1 MEILIVLLV
10 FVLPVLSVILDDRKK
25 KNIPKVKSK
34 RIVWPD
40 DKPVQPAREK
50 MRPAPGTAVPGQP
63 EAVKPAATAV
73 PAPAAAP
80 GPIRKTDTYDPAA
93 RAGLTDPGAR
103 RPDAKAASAG
113 HMDSAR
119 STKSRATEEGRP
131 QPEGKRTFSEKQKLI
146 IYSEILKP
154 KFDS

>member
-25 KNIPKVKSK
+25 KNMPKVKSK

-40 DKPVQPAREK
+40 DKPSREK
-50 MRPAPGTAVPGQP
+50 MRPAPGTGGPGRP
-63 EAVKPAATAV
+63 VKPASTAV
-73 PAPAAAP
+73 PAPTAAP
-80 GPIRKTDTYDPAA
+80 DPIRRPDSYDSAA
-93 RAGLTDPGAR
+93 GAGLTDSEAR
-103 RPDAKAASAG
+103 RPDTKAASAG
-113 HMDSAR
+113 HMDRAR
-119 STKSRATEEGRP
+119 STKSRAPEEEQRQTEE
-131 QPEGKRTFSEKQKLI
+131 KKTFSEKQKLI

>member
-25 KNIPKVKSK
+25 KNMPKVKSK

-40 DKPVQPAREK
+40 DKPVREK
-50 MRPAPGTAVPGQP
+50 MRPAPGAGDSVRP
-63 EAVKPAATAV
+63 VKPASTAV

-80 GPIRKTDTYDPAA
+80 DPIRRPGTYDSAA
-93 RAGLTDPGAR
+93 GAGLTDSGTR

-119 STKSRATEEGRP
+119 STKSRAPEEEQR
-131 QPEGKRTFSEKQKLI
+131 QPEEKKTFSEKQKLI

>member
-25 KNIPKVKSK
+25 KNMPKVKSK

-40 DKPVQPAREK
+40 DKPVREK
-50 MRPAPGTAVPGQP
+50 MRPAPGTGDPGRP
-63 EAVKPAATAV
+63 VKPASTAV

-80 GPIRKTDTYDPAA
+80 DPIRRPDTYDSAA
-93 RAGLTDPGAR
+93 GAGLTDSGAR

-119 STKSRATEEGRP
+119 STKSRVPEEEQR
-131 QPEGKRTFSEKQKLI
+131 QTEGKKTFSEKQKLI

>member
-25 KNIPKVKSK
+25 KNMPKVKSK

-40 DKPVQPAREK
+40 DKPVREK
-50 MRPAPGTAVPGQP
+50 MRPAPGTGDPGRP
-63 EAVKPAATAV
+63 VKPASTAV
-73 PAPAAAP
+73 PAPAATP
-80 GPIRKTDTYDPAA
+80 DPIRRPDTYDSAA
-93 RAGLTDPGAR
+93 GSGLTDSGAR

-119 STKSRATEEGRP
+119 STKSRAPEEEQR
-131 QPEGKRTFSEKQKLI
+131 QPEEKKTFSEKQKLI

>member
-25 KNIPKVKSK
+25 KNMPKVKSK

-40 DKPVQPAREK
+40 DKPSREK
-50 MRPAPGTAVPGQP
+50 MRPAPGTGDPGRP
-63 EAVKPAATAV
+63 VKPASTAV

-80 GPIRKTDTYDPAA
+80 DPIRRSDTYDSAA
-93 RAGLTDPGAR
+93 GAGLTDSGAR

-119 STKSRATEEGRP
+119 STKSRVPEEEQR
-131 QPEGKRTFSEKQKLI
+131 QPEEKKTFSEKQKLI

>member
-40 DKPVQPAREK
+40 DKPVQPTREK
-50 MRPAPGTAVPGQP
+50 MRPAPGAGDSVRP
-63 EAVKPAATAV
+63 VKPASTAV

-80 GPIRKTDTYDPAA
+80 DPIRRPDTYASAA
-93 RAGLTDPGAR
+93 GAGLTDSGAR

-119 STKSRATEEGRP
+119 STKSRVPEEEQR
-131 QPEGKRTFSEKQKLI
+131 QPEEKKTFSEKQKLI

>member
-10 FVLPVLSVILDDRKK
+10 FVLPVLSLSVILDDRMK
-25 KNIPKVKSK
+25 KNMPKVKSK

-40 DKPVQPAREK
+40 DKPVREK
-50 MRPAPGTAVPGQP
+50 MRPAPGTGDPGRP
-63 EAVKPAATAV
+63 VKPASTAV
-73 PAPAAAP
+73 PAPAATP
-80 GPIRKTDTYDPAA
+80 DPIRRPDSYDSAA
-93 RAGLTDPGAR
+93 GAGLTDSGAR
-103 RPDAKAASAG
+103 RPDPKAASAG

-119 STKSRATEEGRP
+119 STKSRAPEEEQRQTEE
-131 QPEGKRTFSEKQKLI
+131 KKTFSEKQKLI

>member
-25 KNIPKVKSK
+25 KNMPKVKSK

-40 DKPVQPAREK
+40 DKPSREK
-50 MRPAPGTAVPGQP
+50 MRPAPGTGDPGRP
-63 EAVKPAATAV
+63 VKPASTAV

-80 GPIRKTDTYDPAA
+80 DPIRRPDTYDSAA
-93 RAGLTDPGAR
+93 GAGLTDSGAR

-119 STKSRATEEGRP
+119 STKSRVPEEEQR

-146 IYSEILKP
+146 IYSEILNP

>member
-25 KNIPKVKSK
+25 KNMPKVKSK

-80 GPIRKTDTYDPAA
+80 GPIRKTD
-93 RAGLTDPGAR
+93 PGAR

-113 HMDSAR
+113 HMDRAR
-119 STKSRATEEGRP
+119 STKSRAPEEEQRQTEE
-131 QPEGKRTFSEKQKLI
+131 KKTFSEKQKLI

>member
-10 FVLPVLSVILDDRKK
+10 FILPVLSVILDDRKK

-113 HMDSAR
+113 HMDRAR
-119 STKSRATEEGRP
+119 STKSRAPEEEQRQTEE
-131 QPEGKRTFSEKQKLI
+131 KKTFSEKQKLI

>member
-25 KNIPKVKSK
+25 KNMPKVKSK

-40 DKPVQPAREK
+40 DKPVQPAPGK
-50 MRPAPGTAVPGQP
+50 MRPAPGAAVPGQP
-63 EAVKPAATAV
+63 EAVKPASTAV

-80 GPIRKTDTYDPAA
+80 APVRRPDTYDSAA
-93 RAGLTDPGAR
+93 GVGLTDPGAR
-103 RPDAKAASAG
+103 RADAKAASAG

-119 STKSRATEEGRP
+119 STKSRVPEEQQR

-146 IYSEILKP
+146 IYSEILNP

>member
-25 KNIPKVKSK
+25 KNMPKVKSK

-40 DKPVQPAREK
+40 DKPVREK
-50 MRPAPGTAVPGQP
+50 MRPAPGTGDPGRP
-63 EAVKPAATAV
+63 VKPASTAV
-73 PAPAAAP
+73 PAPAATP
-80 GPIRKTDTYDPAA
+80 DPIRRPDSYDSAA
-93 RAGLTDPGAR
+93 GAGLTDSGAR

-119 STKSRATEEGRP
+119 STKSRAPEEGQP

>member
-10 FVLPVLSVILDDRKK
+10 FILPVLSVILDDRKK

-40 DKPVQPAREK
+40 DKPVQPVREK
-50 MRPAPGTAVPGQP
+50 MRPAPGTADPGRP
-63 EAVKPAATAV
+63 VKPASTAV
-73 PAPAAAP
+73 PAPAATP
-80 GPIRKTDTYDPAA
+80 DPIRRPDSYDSAA
-93 RAGLTDPGAR
+93 GAGLTDSGAR

-119 STKSRATEEGRP
+119 STKSRAPEEEQR
-131 QPEGKRTFSEKQKLI
+131 QTEGKKTFSEKQKLI

>member
-25 KNIPKVKSK
+25 KNMPKVKSK

-40 DKPVQPAREK
+40 DKPVREK
-50 MRPAPGTAVPGQP
+50 MRPAPGTGDPGRP
-63 EAVKPAATAV
+63 VKPASTAV
-73 PAPAAAP
+73 PAPAAALD
-80 GPIRKTDTYDPAA
+80 PIRRPDTYDSAA
-93 RAGLTDPGAR
+93 GAGLTDSGAR

-119 STKSRATEEGRP
+119 STKSRVPEEEQR
-131 QPEGKRTFSEKQKLI
+131 QPEEKKTFSEKQKLI

>member
-25 KNIPKVKSK
+25 KNMPKVKSK

-40 DKPVQPAREK
+40 DKPVREK
-50 MRPAPGTAVPGQP
+50 MRPAPGTADPGRP
-63 EAVKPAATAV
+63 VKPASTAV
-73 PAPAAAP
+73 PAPAATP
-80 GPIRKTDTYDPAA
+80 DPIRRPDSYDSAA
-93 RAGLTDPGAR
+93 GAGLTDSGAR

-119 STKSRATEEGRP
+119 STKSRAPEEEQR
-131 QPEGKRTFSEKQKLI
+131 QTEGKKTFSEKQKLI

>member
-10 FVLPVLSVILDDRKK
+10 FILPVLSVILDDRKK

-80 GPIRKTDTYDPAA
+80 GPIRKTD
-93 RAGLTDPGAR
+93 PGAR

>member
-10 FVLPVLSVILDDRKK
+10 FILPVLSVILDDRKK

-50 MRPAPGTAVPGQP
+50 MRPAPGTAVPGRP

-103 RPDAKAASAG
+103 RPDTKAASAG
-113 HMDSAR
+113 HMDRAR
-119 STKSRATEEGRP
+119 STKSRAPEEEQRQTEE
-131 QPEGKRTFSEKQKLI
+131 KRTFSEKQKLI

>member
-25 KNIPKVKSK
+25 KNMPKVKSK

-40 DKPVQPAREK
+40 DKPARGK
-50 MRPAPGTAVPGQP
+50 MRPEPGTAVPGQP
-63 EAVKPAATAV
+63 EAVKPASTAV

-80 GPIRKTDTYDPAA
+80 APVRRPDTYDSAA
-93 RAGLTDPGAR
+93 GAGLTDPGAR
-103 RPDAKAASAG
+103 RADAKAASAG

-119 STKSRATEEGRP
+119 STKSRAPEEGQP

>member
-10 FVLPVLSVILDDRKK
+10 FVLPVLSVILDDKKK
-25 KNIPKVKSK
+25 KNMPKVKSK

-40 DKPVQPAREK
+40 DKPVREK
-50 MRPAPGTAVPGQP
+50 MRPAPGTGDPGRP
-63 EAVKPAATAV
+63 VKPASTAV

-80 GPIRKTDTYDPAA
+80 DPIRRPDTYDSAA
-93 RAGLTDPGAR
+93 GAGLTDSGAR

-119 STKSRATEEGRP
+119 STKSRVPEEEQR
-131 QPEGKRTFSEKQKLI
+131 QPEEKKTFSEKQKLI

>member
-10 FVLPVLSVILDDRKK
+10 FILPVLSVILDDRKK

-40 DKPVQPAREK
+40 DKPVQPARGK
-50 MRPAPGTAVPGQP
+50 MRPAPGAAVPGQP
-63 EAVKPAATAV
+63 EAVKPASTAV

-80 GPIRKTDTYDPAA
+80 GPVRRPDTYDSAA
-93 RAGLTDPGAR
+93 RAGLADPGAR
-103 RPDAKAASAG
+103 RADAKAASAG

-119 STKSRATEEGRP
+119 STKSRVPEEGQ
-131 QPEGKRTFSEKQKLI
+131 QPEEKRTFSEKQKLI

>member
-40 DKPVQPAREK
+40 DKPVQPSREK
-50 MRPAPGTAVPGQP
+50 MRPAPGAGDSVRP
-63 EAVKPAATAV
+63 VKPASTAV

-80 GPIRKTDTYDPAA
+80 DPIRRADDTYDSAA
-93 RAGLTDPGAR
+93 GAGLTDSGAR

-113 HMDSAR
+113 HMYSAR
-119 STKSRATEEGRP
+119 STKSRSPEEEQR
-131 QPEGKRTFSEKQKLI
+131 QPEEKKTFSEKQKLI

>member
-25 KNIPKVKSK
+25 KNMPKVKSK

-40 DKPVQPAREK
+40 DKPVREK
-50 MRPAPGTAVPGQP
+50 MRPAPGTGDPGRP
-63 EAVKPAATAV
+63 VKPASTAV

-80 GPIRKTDTYDPAA
+80 DPIRRPDTYDST
-93 RAGLTDPGAR
+93 AGAGMTDSGAR

-119 STKSRATEEGRP
+119 STKSRVPKEEQR
-131 QPEGKRTFSEKQKLI
+131 QTEGKKTFSEKQKLI